1 MRAIGLPIA
10 VRQVRRWTDTAALLL
25 LGSAVLVLVALGAL
39 LASGHRV
46 LIVRSG
52 SMAPA
57 IQTGDVV
64 VTTMVGPSD
73 VAVGDVVTFRDPSRE
88 GELVTHRVVKAR
100 VEGGSFRFQTR
111 GDANTG
117 SEQWSIEADGKLGR
131 LWFTIPKAGYPL
143 AWMGEPRI
151 RAGFLIVGALLL
163 GFATV
168 RRIWAG

>member
-25 LGSAVLVLVALGAL
+25 LGSAVLILVALGAL

-52 SMAPA
+52 SMTPA
-57 IQTGDVV
+57 IETGDVV
-64 VTTMVGPSD
+64 VTTMVRPSD

-100 VEGGSFRFQTR
+100 FEGGSFRFRTR

-117 SEQWSIEADGKLGR
+117 SERWSIEADGTLGR
-131 LWFTIPKAGYPL
+131 LWFTVPKAGYPL

-151 RAGFLIVGALLL
+151 RAGFLILGASLL
-163 GFATV
+163 GFAAV
-168 RRIWAG
+168 RRIWTS